1 MKKRGEDSASKGSTI
16 EHASLTSMKTIRLME
31 RNLIR
36 IVHFNLISYAR
47 QVSFPVLLIQELAF
61 NASFLFAIIEIYIIF
76 FFLN

>member
-36 IVHFNLISYAR
+36 IVILRFNLISYAW
-47 QVSFPVLLIQELAF
+47 QVSFPVL
-61 NASFLFAIIEIYIIF
+61 
-76 FFLN
+76 